1 VRADDRVTTTNPQ
14 NTQNAVIMGRK
25 TWESIPTK
33 FRPLK
38 DRNNLVITRNGID
51 LYVPSPSLSSFHPA
65 LHSSGLRRRGRQN
78 LMNRNG
84 APSSSTH
91 SSLGSAL
98 STLKPETRAFLIGGS
113 QLYNATLDPTSQSN
127 LDRVLLTRV
136 LSDFEC
142 DTFLYDFVNDGRWVQ
157 SSHQEL
163 IEWIGFEVEEENEE
177 KGVKYRYE
185 MWVLK

>member
-51 LYVPSPSLSSFHPA
+51 LYVPTPSLSSFYPA

-91 SSLGSAL
+91 PSLESAL
-98 STLKPETRAFLIGGS
+98 SSLKPETRVFLIGGS
-113 QLYNATLDPTSQSN
+113 QLYNATLQSPSN
-127 LDRVLLTRV
+127 LNRVLLTRV

-142 DTFLYDFVNDGRWVQ
+142 DTFLYDFTNDGRWVK

-185 MWVLK
+185 MWVLE

>member
-1 VRADDRVTTTNPQ
+1 VRADNRVTTTNPQ

-51 LYVPSPSLSSFHPA
+51 LYVPHLFLPGYFRL
-65 LHSSGLRRRGRQN
+65 GRRTH
-78 LMNRNG
+78 LINRNG

-91 SSLGSAL
+91 PSLESAL
-98 STLKPETRAFLIGGS
+98 SSLNPGTRAFLIGGS
-113 QLYNATLDPTSQSN
+113 QLYNASLDPTSQSN
-127 LDRVLLTRV
+127 LNRVLLTRV

-142 DTFLYDFVNDGRWVQ
+142 DTYLYDFVNDGRWVR

-177 KGVKYRYE
+177 KGVTYRYE
-185 MWVLK
+185 MWVLKKSED